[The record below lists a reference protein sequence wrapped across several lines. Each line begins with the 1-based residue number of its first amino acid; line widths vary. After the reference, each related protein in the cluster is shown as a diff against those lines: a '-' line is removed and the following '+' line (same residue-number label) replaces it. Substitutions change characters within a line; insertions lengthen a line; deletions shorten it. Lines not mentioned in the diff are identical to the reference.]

1 MDRLFCDKPY
11 NLDEAAARRGVPRR
25 KRKDSRSTAYEL
37 TIRVPEGYRRYFGGK
52 KKLTRTVFA
61 LNKKVDLKGQAK
73 AFEDEKNAAL
83 DLALEADGRNA
94 CALDPKAWSEMP
106 FGDYARRYVERR
118 VGTIAKATTANE
130 RRYLDYV
137 AASIGA
143 IPLRELTAEDVER
156 CLLAVPRL
164 SEEWARERR
173 AKLEEERARKLREGN
188 RRKQK
193 PFGPLRVAGPH
204 MQAKVLKFVREVLND
219 AVDREHV
226 GRNVAKK
233 RFLSKS
239 FKKGRPLIDPLMED
253 EAARF
258 LEEAA
263 ALPLCM
269 AKVAVLVLFATGMRP
284 EELLALRVGSFVDAQ
299 DGGEAQI
306 RIVAALRE
314 GRIEG
319 YTKSDSSMRTVPLD
333 RYTASVVR
341 EWMEAKRAELDGMGL
356 VLRSSTPLLGVAGRV
371 LPYESFRNAWRR
383 FVKRAGFEG
392 TRPYALRHTFATI
405 NLARRENVK
414 TVSVLLGRTDAS
426 YTLDLY
432 VGFILAMAKGS
443 RAATWAGS
451 RRVSLLGRLARRGLL
466 EAGRIFDDGR
476 AACCILSLA

>member
-1 MDRLFCDKPY
+1 MQLLHCDKPY

-25 KRKDSRSTAYEL
+25 KRKDSRTTAYEL
-37 TIRVPEGYRRYFGGK
+37 TIRIPEEHRRHFGGK
-52 KKLTRTVFA
+52 KKLTRVVFA
-61 LNKKVDLKGQAK
+61 LNKKVDLKGQVR
-73 AFEDEKNAAL
+73 AFEEEKNAVL
-83 DLALEADGRNA
+83 GLALEAQGGGS
-94 CALDPKAWSEMP
+94 LDAAAWAAMP
-106 FGDYARRYVERR
+106 FGEYAERYVERR
-118 VGTIAKATTANE
+118 VGVISPASTANE
-130 RRYLDYV
+130 RRYLKY
-137 AASIGA
+137 AKATIGS
-143 IPLRELTAEDVER
+143 IPLKELVAEDVER
-156 CLLAVPRL
+156 CVLAVPRL
-164 SEEWARERR
+164 SEEWALEKRRREEENRERLR
-173 AKLEEERARKLREGN
+173 REG
-188 RRKQK
+188 RLKKRA
-193 PFGPLRVAGPH
+193 PFSPVRVAGLA
-204 MQAKVLKFVREVLND
+204 MQSKVLKFVREVLGD

-284 EELLALRVGSFVDAQ
+284 EELLALRVGSFVDAR

-341 EWMEAKRAELDGMGL
+341 EWMEAKRAELDGMGF